1 MYAIWRSLGP
11 QRGRGVVADV
21 VKVWEVPVV
30 NVLVVGL
37 KFDRAFGYLQ
47 EMGRQL
53 SSRRFVSWI
62 FYEKYDKWSRNN
74 IMDPSKTF
82 VSKKTDQKLRES
94 RLVSVWY
101 IWVHTTYLYP

>member
-1 MYAIWRSLGP
+1 MLATSFRVSKKIRVAMYAIWRSLGP

-37 KFDRAFGYLQ
+37 QFDRAFGYLQ

-62 FYEKYDKWSRNN
+62 FY
-74 IMDPSKTF
+74 
-82 VSKKTDQKLRES
+82 
-94 RLVSVWY
+94 
-101 IWVHTTYLYP
+101 

>member
-37 KFDRAFGYLQ
+37 QFDRAFGYLK

-74 IMDPSKTF
+74 IMDVSKTF
-82 VSKKTDQKLRES
+82 VSKKKS
-94 RLVSVWY
+94 
-101 IWVHTTYLYP
+101 I

>member
-37 KFDRAFGYLQ
+37 QFDRAFGHLQ
-47 EMGRQL
+47 EIGRQL
-53 SSRRFVSWI
+53 SSWRFV
-62 FYEKYDKWSRNN
+62 
-74 IMDPSKTF
+74 
-82 VSKKTDQKLRES
+82 
-94 RLVSVWY
+94 
-101 IWVHTTYLYP
+101 

>member
-1 MYAIWRSLGP
+1 MLATPSGFPKEIGVAMYAIWRSLGP

-37 KFDRAFGYLQ
+37 QFDRAFGYLQ

-53 SSRRFVSWI
+53 SSRRFVSC
-62 FYEKYDKWSRNN
+62 S
-74 IMDPSKTF
+74 M
-82 VSKKTDQKLRES
+82 
-94 RLVSVWY
+94 
-101 IWVHTTYLYP
+101 YLL